1 MLAILLIVFL
11 CGMLAWNLLTPD
23 KLFSES
29 ENRSLE
35 QLASFSSRN
44 LMSGK
49 FASNVEKYISDQFAA
64 RDFWIG
70 LKTDAE
76 RVIGK
81 KESHGVYLGKDG
93 FLLQKFTPPTDENLK
108 EKVAAIHAFDDATP
122 DLRKYVMLVPT
133 AQSVLADKLPSNVLD
148 NGELVSKDK
157 VQRSLRENIHIV
169 DVYPALFA
177 NREQSIFYKTDHHW
191 TTNGAYYAYQVLGKQ
206 MGFEPKIKEDFRIET
221 VTNGFYGSLYS
232 KSGYRH
238 MKPDSIE
245 LYLPKDNDR
254 YSVEYVD
261 EQQRLDSLYVM
272 DNLKKKDKYTVFL
285 NGNHGLIKI
294 ATSNQEGR
302 KLLVIKDSYAN
313 SFLPFLAQHFQEIYV
328 VDLRYYEGDI
338 KKLIQEQQIQDMLLL
353 YNVRT
358 FFEDPSI
365 QTLTEQAE
373 ERGE

>member
-1 MLAILLIVFL
+1 MLV
-11 CGMLAWNLLTPD
+11 WNLLTPD

-49 FASNVEKYISDQFAA
+49 LASNVEKYIADQFAA

-93 FLLQKFTPPTDENLK
+93 FLLQKFIPPTDENLK
-108 EKVAAIHAFDDATP
+108 EKVAAIHAFDDSTP

-133 AQSVLADKLPSNVLD
+133 AQSVLADKLPSNVSD
-148 NGELVSKDK
+148 NGELVSRGK

-191 TTNGAYYAYQVLGKQ
+191 TTNGAYYAYQALGKQ

-221 VTNGFYGSLYS
+221 VTNDFYGSLYS

-238 MKPDSIE
+238 MKPDSIK
-245 LYLPKDNDR
+245 LYLPEDNGR
-254 YSVEYVD
+254 NSVEYVD
-261 EQQRLDSLYVM
+261 EQQRSDSLYVM

-294 ATSNQEGR
+294 ATSNRKGK

-313 SFLPFLAQHFQEIYV
+313 SFLPFLTQHFQEIYA
-328 VDLRYYEGDI
+328 VDLRYYEGNI
-338 KKLIQEQQIQDMLLL
+338 KKLIREQQIHDMLLL
-353 YNVRT
+353 YNVQT

-365 QTLTEQAE
+365 QVLTEQAE

>member
-49 FASNVEKYISDQFAA
+49 FASNVEKYIADQFAA

-93 FLLQKFTPPTDENLK
+93 FLLQKITPPTDENLK
-108 EKVAAIHAFDDATP
+108 ERVAAIHSFDDATP

-133 AQSVLADKLPSNVLD
+133 AQSVLADKLPSNVSD
-148 NGELVSKDK
+148 NGELVSRGK

-191 TTNGAYYAYQVLGKQ
+191 TTNGAYYAYQALGKQ

-245 LYLPKDNDR
+245 LYLPKDNGR
-254 YSVEYVD
+254 YRVEYVD
-261 EQQRLDSLYVM
+261 EQQRSDSLYVM

-294 ATSNQEGR
+294 ATSNREGR

-313 SFLPFLAQHFQEIYV
+313 SLLPFLTQHFQEIYV

-338 KKLIQEQQIQDMLLL
+338 KKLIQEQQIHDMLLL
-353 YNVRT
+353 YNVQT

-373 ERGE
+373 EKGE